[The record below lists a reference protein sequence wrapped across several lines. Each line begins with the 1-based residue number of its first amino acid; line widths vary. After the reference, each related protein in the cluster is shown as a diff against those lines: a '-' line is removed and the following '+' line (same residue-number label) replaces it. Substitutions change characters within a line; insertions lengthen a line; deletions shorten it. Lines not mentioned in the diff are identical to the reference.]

1 MSDDVQ
7 EVAVGVPEAIKP
19 LRLMAIRRRKRNIK
33 GRSNRKKQHR
43 EKDKL

>member
-33 GRSNRKKQHR
+33 ERSNRKKRHI
-43 EKDKL
+43 EKDQ